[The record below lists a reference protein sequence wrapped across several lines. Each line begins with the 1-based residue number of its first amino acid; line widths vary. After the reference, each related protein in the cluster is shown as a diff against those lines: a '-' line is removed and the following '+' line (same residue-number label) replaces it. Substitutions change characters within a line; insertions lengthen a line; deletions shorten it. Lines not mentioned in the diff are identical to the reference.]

1 MNTFYLDTSGLVKRY
16 IEEAGSVELRALI
29 LPVKRS
35 VLITTRLTTVEFHS
49 AIAHRRREKPN
60 LADHYDVVL
69 RTFDRH
75 SVDEYTFVELKT
87 AVITQAREL
96 LDNHPLRAYD
106 SIQLASALIANQTL
120 IAQNLPPVIF
130 ISADNRLNDAAI
142 AEGLEVKN
150 PH

>member
-16 IEEAGSVELRALI
+16 IEEAGSAELHALI

-49 AIAHRRREKPN
+49 AIARRRREKPN

-87 AVITQAREL
+87 AVINQARKL
-96 LDNHPLRAYD
+96 LDDHPLRAYD

>member
-29 LPVKRS
+29 LPVETN

-49 AIAHRRREKPN
+49 AIARRHREKPS
-60 LADHYDVVL
+60 LADQYDIVL

-75 SVDEYTFVELKT
+75 SIDEYTFVELNT
-87 AVITQAREL
+87 AVIIQARKL
-96 LDNHPLRAYD
+96 LDSHPLRAYD

-120 IAQNLPPVIF
+120 VAQNLSPIIF

-142 AEGLEVKN
+142 AEGLEIKN